1 VEAGIKK
8 EARIFL
14 LLGSNLGDRYRN
26 LLSAHEMICT
36 EAGKIINASH
46 IYLTEAWGAKNQPD
60 FFNQAIEI
68 KSGLTPEKL
77 LRVLNR
83 IELTLGR
90 KKNLK
95 WEPRIIDLDIL
106 FYNEIVFEESSLQIP
121 HPLISKRNFVLIP
134 LMEIAAD
141 FKHPYLG
148 KTVEELYI
156 ESKDPLEVII
166 QENYDRLS
174 PTL

>member
-1 VEAGIKK
+1 VGNKK
-8 EARIFL
+8 DSRIFI
-14 LLGSNLGDRYRN
+14 LLGSNLGSRYNN
-26 LLSAHEMICT
+26 LLAAHEMLQCK
-36 EAGKIINASH
+36 AGKILMASH
-46 IYLTEAWGAKNQPD
+46 IYLTEAWGNKDQPD
-60 FFNQAIEI
+60 FLNQAIEVE
-68 KSGLTPEKL
+68 SKL
-77 LRVLNR
+77 DPKELLVVLNE

-90 KKNLK
+90 KRNVR

-106 FYNEIVFEESSLQIP
+106 FFGDLVMDRKHLRIP
-121 HPLISKRNFVLIP
+121 HPLIPKRNFVLIP

-141 FKHPYLG
+141 FRHPYLC

-156 ESKDPLEVII
+156 ESYDPLEVII